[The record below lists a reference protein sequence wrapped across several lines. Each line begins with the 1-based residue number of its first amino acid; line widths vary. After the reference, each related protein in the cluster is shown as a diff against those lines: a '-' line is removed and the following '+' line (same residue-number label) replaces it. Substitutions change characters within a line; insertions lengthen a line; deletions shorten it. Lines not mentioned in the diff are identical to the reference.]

1 MFWRGDTTYTSGIQN
16 LDKLHTFIDVIY
28 SPLHIDRED
37 VTVKNAIETHLG
49 ANTFLAGT
57 EVAGPL
63 NKFYR
68 AISYLFRD
76 IDSQVE
82 NLELLTSISECPK
95 EFLPYLSNL
104 IGWRLRGN
112 DENSWRNQIRNAVY
126 HQHLENRLVRW
137 LTEKKI
143 IQQAFREKKISR
155 GKFIHDMENS
165 DSHIANI
172 TRDMRKLGL
181 ESMVYDKAAKRFNY
195 FGKPYGPDVDKQFEG
210 MLADIPKTYLLR
222 NPPYS
227 VSKGFDKSKREYWQK
242 PIGHAKGGLIKKG
255 IKKLMDKAVDLSLIH
270 I

>member
-1 MFWRGDTTYTSGIQN
+1 MHGEILEIKHLSQPR
-16 LDKLHTFIDVIY
+16 K
-28 SPLHIDRED
+28 
-37 VTVKNAIETHLG
+37 AI
-49 ANTFLAGT
+49 
-57 EVAGPL
+57 
-63 NKFYR
+63 
-68 AISYLFRD
+68 
-76 IDSQVE
+76 
-82 NLELLTSISECPK
+82 PK
-95 EFLPYLSNL
+95 K
-104 IGWRLRGN
+104 
-112 DENSWRNQIRNAVY
+112 
-126 HQHLENRLVRW
+126 
-137 LTEKKI
+137 TEKKI

-255 IKKLMDKAVDLSLIH
+255 IKKLMPGESLKYDIKTKKL
-270 I
+270 IQIKNYKYSIREYLLVPILL